1 MLCILVLVEG
11 GELDEGAVRCD
22 VRPLVEADDK
32 AVDGK
37 EKVVIRLLESL
48 GDGVKLAFVRAGVVG
63 LCLAGDR
70 ADEVRVDAH
79 GEAHHVDRLDDVR
92 SPVAA
97 LLVSLDLV
105 DDNVVL
111 LLAVR

>member
-22 VRPLVEADDK
+22 VRPLVEADDET
-32 AVDGK
+32 VDV
-37 EKVVIRLLESL
+37 EEEVVVWLLESL